1 MHDRLPPSAWVAR
14 FLAGVPAGGRV
25 LDVACGAGRHVALA
39 LDRGFVVTGVDRD
52 LGEARRRLG
61 GRPGLE
67 LVEADLEDGRPF
79 PFPPGS
85 FDAVVVTNY
94 LWRPLLSAIVSAV
107 KPSGVLIYETFAIGH
122 SRLGRPTNPDF
133 LLRPGEL
140 VEASTPALAVIA
152 YEHVRLT
159 GPDRIVAR
167 IAAVGPEHGWLVE
180 GAPTA
185 PG

>member
-14 FLAGVPAGGRV
+14 FLVGVPAGGHV

-94 LWRPLLSAIVSAV
+94 LWRPLLPALVA
-107 KPSGVLIYETFAIGH
+107 GVAPGGWLLYETFALGNE
-122 SRLGRPTNPDF
+122 SVGRPSNPAF

-140 VEASTPALAVIA
+140 LAAAAGLRTVA
-152 YEHVRLT
+152 YEDGFLT
-159 GPDRIVAR
+159 GPDRFVQR
-167 IAAVGPEHGWLVE
+167 IAARRETSVGATPARHVL
-180 GAPTA
+180 
-185 PG
+185 